1 MTTKNHELVPLDFT
15 PGVCPAT
22 DATPSSVRQYVD
34 AQNIRFV
41 KGKPQKIGG
50 WDPVTLNGQSV
61 SGIARSVFGSQIS
74 GKVQTL
80 LGSSEG
86 LYGLIGSDNQ
96 NITPFL
102 TSSTAAANSL
112 DTHYDALASDPVTT
126 TNGSAFVEIADTDAT
141 KYQVGDSYT
150 LSGSSTVGGVP
161 DTDINKTHTIKA
173 VASGAVTI
181 KVATE
186 ATSSTSGGGGSVT
199 RSSGLITVASTA
211 HGQANGDRTSVENA
225 ADTGG
230 IAAASINVEHIIRNV
245 ATDSFDIMT
254 EDTATSSVSSGGGAS
269 TIYYKQITSGLE
281 DETSGQGYGMGKY
294 GTGLYGT
301 ARLSSSGRR
310 FPRIWSFDN
319 FGDNVVMTP
328 GNQGAV
334 YKWTGTHTAAPALL
348 SGAPTDVD
356 YIFVSDNI
364 LVTLRG
370 NRITSSDQGDTE
382 EWTSSSTNKVYDD
395 YIEGAG
401 DLISHAP
408 LAGHSLLFTRNQV
421 YTFRFIDLPLI
432 WNIRLLDNIGLA
444 GQNARVVVKGIAY
457 WMGLNNFYMYRG
469 GNVEVVPS
477 NVGSESTLLKYVF
490 ENINRSQLSKCF
502 AWYNERYDE
511 IWFHYPSENSLEPD
525 RIARY
530 HVTERH
536 WTPDMMDRTAAE
548 YPAKKLQFPRLVDS
562 YGNFYR
568 HEVGHDDS
576 GIAMAFSLTTPLRY
590 FGTDNIQNVMLVP
603 DSIQTANTAITVT
616 SKSKSF
622 PQSPN
627 FKNSRSFTISPDTE
641 FKPVGVD
648 GRYLQ
653 YVISGEALGQEW
665 VMGQWF
671 EGIQQSSRAS

>member
-1 MTTKNHELVPLDFT
+1 MTTKNHELVPLNFI
-15 PGVCPAT
+15 PGVCPPS
-22 DATPSSVRQYVD
+22 DATPSSVQQYVD

-41 KGKPQKIGG
+41 KGKPQKLGG
-50 WDPVTLNGQSV
+50 WDVVTLNGQAL
-61 SGIARSVFGSQIS
+61 SGIIRSIFGAQIA

-112 DTHYDALASDPVTT
+112 STHYATLANNPITT
-126 TNGSAFVEIADTDAT
+126 VDGSSFIDVADSEAT
-141 KYQVGDSYT
+141 SYVVGDSYT
-150 LSGSSTVGGVP
+150 LSGSSAVGGVP
-161 DTDINKTHTIKA
+161 DTDINKTHTIKD
-173 VASGAVTI
+173 VASGVITL

-186 ATSSTSGGGGSVT
+186 ATSSTSGGGASVV
-199 RSSGLITVASTA
+199 RSSGLLTVSSTA
-211 HGQANGDRTSVENA
+211 HGQANGDRVKFASA

-230 IAAASINVEHIIRNV
+230 ILAASINVESIIRNV
-245 ATDSFDIMT
+245 AANSFDIMT
-254 EDTATSSVSSGGGAS
+254 NGGATSSVSGGGGSS
-269 TIYYKQITSGLE
+269 TVYYKQITSGLE
-281 DETSGQGYGMGKY
+281 NETSGQGYGMGKY

-319 FGDNVVMTP
+319 FGENVVMTP
-328 GNQGAV
+328 GNQGSV
-334 YKWTGTHTAAPALL
+334 YKWTGTHAAAPALL

-356 YIFVSDNI
+356 YAFVSDNI

-370 NRITSSDQGDTE
+370 NRITASDQGNIE

-408 LAGHSLLFTRNQV
+408 LAGHNLLFTRNQV
-421 YTFRFIDLPLI
+421 YTFRYIDLPLV

-444 GQNARVVVKGIAY
+444 GQNARVVVKGVAY

-469 GNVEVVPS
+469 GNVEVIPS
-477 NVGSESTLLKYVF
+477 NVGPESTLLKYVF

-502 AWYNERYDE
+502 AWYNEKYDE

-525 RIARY
+525 KIARY

-536 WTPDMMDRTAAE
+536 WTPDTMDRTAAE
-548 YPAKKLQFPRLVDS
+548 YPAKRLQFPRLVDS

-576 GIAMAFSLTTPLRY
+576 GVAMAFSLTTPLRY
-590 FGTDNIQNVMLVP
+590 YGTDNAQNVIIVP
-603 DSIQTANTAITVT
+603 DSVQTEDTNITIT

-627 FKNSRSFTISPDTE
+627 FKNTKNFTLAPDTE
-641 FKPVGVD
+641 FKPVGID
-648 GRYLQ
+648 GRFMQ

-665 VMGQWF
+665 IMGQWF
-671 EGIQQSSRAS
+671 EGIQQSSRSS